1 MFNCR
6 FVSEMTHIHER
17 RSTRFREMAVTSQT
31 GIKIVLSFS
40 ILVYLN
46 LDIVVTLKVLAVFSY
61 AKTNEKTQTQT
72 GLIISFTVLYGTSH
86 LSEIYSVS
94 LQ

>member
-1 MFNCR
+1 
-6 FVSEMTHIHER
+6 MTHIHER
-17 RSTRFREMAVTSQT
+17 RSTRFREIAVTSQT

-46 LDIVVTLKVLAVFSY
+46 LDIVVTLKVLVVFSY

-72 GLIISFTVLYGTSH
+72 GLIISFTVLYETSH